1 MRLSSPAAR
10 APSLK
15 VGAGIQGIATGNP
28 GYYANLEKNFH
39 LKEFAVNVYAGI
51 GLRSNEDHSH
61 GLGGVKLI
69 FHNPWRL
76 GIQLDGHETHPY
88 IAYDAGP
95 WVAGFSWANIE
106 RPGYLIGLRW

>member
-95 WVAGFSWANIE
+95 WVAGFYWANIE